1 MNHCS
6 CSCSDCCDERIFFK
20 EIKYENSET
29 VRYTEITI
37 SRGHGS
43 VARSVSC
50 VVYCAADS
58 DMFAESF
65 SRARKKIENIF
76 SGLISIKK

>member
-1 MNHCS
+1 MNHCF

-29 VRYTEITI
+29 VKYTEITI

-43 VARSVSC
+43 AARSVSC
-50 VVYCAADS
+50 LVPYAADS
-58 DMFAESF
+58 DMFADTLYKV
-65 SRARKKIENIF
+65 RKKVENIF
-76 SGLISIKK
+76 YALIITKK